1 MSRKSIRID
10 EEIADQLN
18 SQYKNKSYSRT
29 IAILAGQFLGRP
41 SSCSHRHIE
50 RSREETTPIKV
61 SGDCHTVLN
70 KMKSDIFDKQETV
83 SINDVLEVI
92 S

>member
-29 IAILAGQFLGRP
+29 IAILAGLFLGRP
-41 SSCSHRHIE
+41 SSCSHGHLE
-50 RSREETTPIKV
+50 RSREETVPIKV
-61 SGDCHTVLN
+61 SSSCYRVLN
-70 KMKSDIFDKQETV
+70 EMKSDIFHDSETV
-83 SINDVLEVI
+83 SINDVLRVI
-92 S
+92 A